1 MNAPARFALAL
12 WAILALAVY
21 AATFDWQTRMA
32 GFDFI
37 RAQTQLRAQ
46 GAPLDTIEQAFRPL
60 VRRAAMRSLLWP
72 GVILAAGGGAVVLAA
87 RREPRDAF

>member
-1 MNAPARFALAL
+1 MNAPAKFALAL
-12 WAILALAVY
+12 WAILALMVFCV
-21 AATFDWQTRMA
+21 TFDWQTRMA

-46 GAPLDTIEQAFRPL
+46 GAPLATIENGFRPM
-60 VRRAAMRSLLWP
+60 VRDAAVRSSLWP
-72 GVILAAGGGAVVLAA
+72 AAILAVGGGAVLLAA